1 MSSPQNLMATPADLS
16 ASLFSDVLRA
26 VERVRHPVKQEFFA
40 RSKDFDR
47 LKVLLAALEDESRR
61 KDTEFQRVSHLLEQT
76 KYELAISEGTL
87 YICLKAK
94 AELEAQLTASK
105 ELHAGAMLGQLCLIE
120 AAEAMI
126 EETRE
131 ELEEVRMLAKSA
143 QVDHVQKASEQAAE
157 LAATK
162 VELEEVTAALRAA
175 EQKNESLL
183 SAIEEAKSLC
193 SL

>member
-1 MSSPQNLMATPADLS
+1 MATPADLS
-16 ASLFSDVLRA
+16 VSLFSDVLRA

-47 LKVLLAALEDESRR
+47 LQVLLAALEDDSRR
-61 KDTEFQRVSHLLEQT
+61 KDTELQRVSHLLEQT

-87 YICLKAK
+87 YVCSKAK
-94 AELEAQLTASK
+94 AELEAQLTVSK

-120 AAEAMI
+120 TAEAMI
-126 EETRE
+126 EDTRE

-143 QVDHVQKASEQAAE
+143 EVDYEQKANEQAAE

-175 EQKNESLL
+175 GERNESPLL
-183 SAIEEAKSLC
+183 RSKRRRACAVCDGDLM
-193 SL
+193 L

>member
-1 MSSPQNLMATPADLS
+1 MSSPQDLVATPADLS

-26 VERVRHPVKQEFFA
+26 VERVRHPVKQEFLA

-61 KDTEFQRVSHLLEQT
+61 KDTELQLVCHQLEQT

-87 YICLKAK
+87 HICFKAK
-94 AELEAQLTASK
+94 AELEVQLTASK
-105 ELHAGAMLGQLCLIE
+105 DLHAGAMLGQLCLIE
-120 AAEAMI
+120 TAEAMI
-126 EETRE
+126 EDTRE
-131 ELEEVRMLAKSA
+131 ELEEVRILARNA
-143 QVDHVQKASEQAAE
+143 QVDYEQKASEQAAE

-162 VELEEVTAALRAA
+162 VKLEEVTAALRAA
-175 EQKNESLL
+175 EEKNESLL
-183 SAIEEAKSLC
+183 SAIEEAESLC

>member
-1 MSSPQNLMATPADLS
+1 MTAAATADLS

-47 LKVLLAALEDESRR
+47 LKILLAALEDESRG
-61 KDTEFQRVSHLLEQT
+61 KESELQRVCHQLEQT

-87 YICLKAK
+87 YICSKAK

-120 AAEAMI
+120 TAEGMI

-131 ELEEVRMLAKSA
+131 DLKEVRMLAKSA
-143 QVDHVQKASEQAAE
+143 QVDYEQKASEQATE

-175 EQKNESLL
+175 EEKNESLL
-183 SAIEEAKSLC
+183 PAIEEAESFC

>member
-1 MSSPQNLMATPADLS
+1 MTAAATADLS
-16 ASLFSDVLRA
+16 ESLFSDVSRA

-47 LKVLLAALEDESRR
+47 LKVLLAALENDSRR
-61 KDTEFQRVSHLLEQT
+61 KDTELQRVCQQLEQT
-76 KYELAISEGTL
+76 KYELAVSEGTL
-87 YICLKAK
+87 YICSKGK
-94 AELEAQLTASK
+94 AELEARLTASK

-126 EETRE
+126 ENTRE
-131 ELEEVRMLAKSA
+131 ELEEVCMLAESA
-143 QVDHVQKASEQAAE
+143 QVDYEQKASEQAAE

-162 VELEEVTAALRAA
+162 VELDEVTAALRAA
-175 EQKNESLL
+175 EEKNESLL
-183 SAIEEAKSLC
+183 SAIEEAESLC

>member
-1 MSSPQNLMATPADLS
+1 MTAAATADLS

-26 VERVRHPVKQEFFA
+26 VERVRHPVKQEFLA

-47 LKVLLAALEDESRR
+47 LKVLLAALENESRR
-61 KDTEFQRVSHLLEQT
+61 KDTDLQRVSDQLEQT
-76 KYELAISEGTL
+76 KWELAVSKGSL
-87 YICLKAK
+87 HVCSNGKAR
-94 AELEAQLTASK
+94 LEAQLTASK

-126 EETRE
+126 EDTRE

-143 QVDHVQKASEQAAE
+143 QVDYEQRASEQAAE

-162 VELEEVTAALRAA
+162 LQLEETTAALRAA
-175 EQKNESLL
+175 EAENESLI
-183 SAIEEAKSLC
+183 SAIDEVHGLC